1 MSLSRKPL
9 VGVLAFIVV
18 LLTMPLGHTVM
29 ILMES
34 IFGKDHQYTAAILM
48 GILGV
53 YLLLRGIKINK
64 ETQSTW
70 LGFFAGLFIWTG
82 WVEFSYVFFANH
94 LGVQPLIENGE
105 IVTKPEYLIMP
116 SSIGV
121 LLASLLFFF
130 FNKETRCHFF
140 KWFHRN
146 LKMNIGKATT
156 GKSRNYATITAM
168 ETIYITWFF
177 YIVLLLVYDNSI
189 FGDRHWVTY
198 SVFYGSLVWSLYL
211 FIRLLKFQ
219 KMASAVRYA
228 IPTVIIFWNAIE
240 ILGRWRFFEEIW
252 IKPGE
257 YAMEMGLIF
266 SSFVVVTILTIMT
279 PETKKSINI
288 LKKNCR

>member
-1 MSLSRKPL
+1 MLKKPF
-9 VGVLAFIVV
+9 VGILAFIVV
-18 LLTMPLGHTVM
+18 LLSMPLGHAVM

-34 IFGKDHQYTAAILM
+34 IFGQNHQYTAAILM

-64 ETQSTW
+64 ESQSTW
-70 LGFFAGLFIWTG
+70 LGLFAGLFIWTG
-82 WVEFSYVFFANH
+82 WVEFSFVFYAHH

-105 IVTKPEYLIMP
+105 IVTKPEYLLFP
-116 SSIGV
+116 ASIGV

-146 LKMNIGKATT
+146 FKIDIGKPTS
-156 GKSRNYATITAM
+156 GKERSFSTITAM

-177 YIVLLLVYDNSI
+177 YIVLLLVYDNSF

-198 SVFYGSLVWSLYL
+198 SVFYSSLVWSLYL
-211 FIRLLKFQ
+211 FIRLLKFK

-240 ILGRWRFFEEIW
+240 ILGRWSFFEEIW

-257 YAMEMGLIF
+257 YALEMRLIF
-266 SSFVVVTILTIMT
+266 TAFIVVTFLVIFT
-279 PETKKSINI
+279 PDRETLI
-288 LKKNCR
+288 R